1 MLEIEKTLV
10 ASTCH
15 IAQNELDSLP
25 SLFSSYNCE
34 YGTLIYIGSNI
45 DYYLSDSRLSDEL
58 KIMILFAQSN
68 DCSHIKFD
76 SDGVVY
82 EDFKCFDW

>member
-15 IAQNELDSLP
+15 IAQSELNYLP
-25 SLFSSYNCE
+25 KLFSSYSCE
-34 YGTLIYIGSNI
+34 YGTSIYIGGSI
-45 DYYLSDSRLSDEL
+45 DCYLSDPRLSDEL
-58 KIMILFAQSN
+58 KTIILFAQSN

-76 SDGVVY
+76 SDGAVY
-82 EDFKCFDW
+82 ESFKCFDW